1 MLMNNEMKKAMHQT
15 NYQKMADESLT
26 KYQHG
31 WKFSKEIDLMKTKD
45 HFFGEVNCSKCKLD
59 TLFH

>member
-1 MLMNNEMKKAMHQT
+1 MKKAMHQT

-26 KYQHG
+26 KYQYG
-31 WKFSKEIDLMKTKD
+31 WKFSKEIDLMKAKD
-45 HFFGEVNCSKCKLD
+45 HFFWEANCSKCKLD